1 MKEVFQSAKVIE
13 LGSCA
18 FRQWRATSHCRFLH
32 GYQLKAK
39 LWFGC
44 STLDN
49 KGWVV
54 DFGSLK
60 ALKDELKSIYD
71 HTTTV
76 AADDPELETFKKLH
90 DSGIIQ
96 LYIIRKGVGVERT
109 AEYVFEIA
117 QRHIDS
123 ITNGRCWVDKVE
135 VFEHDEN
142 SAIFS
147 SPTNGPIKNSGFTDA
162 FSTGE
167 AVTQTINTSNI
178 APVSFTCAPPVG
190 FTGAAHVGSGN
201 VSNGMGNPFAGTSWG
216 A

>member
-44 STLDN
+44 TTLDN

-60 ALKDELKSIYD
+60 DLKAELKSIYD

-96 LYIIRKGVGVERT
+96 LYIVRKGVGVERT

-123 ITNGRCWVDKVE
+123 LTNGRCWVDKVE

-142 SAIFS
+142 SAVFS
-147 SPTNGPIKNSGFTDA
+147 RFDHKPTKNSGFVGGLG
-162 FSTGE
+162 TGE

-178 APVSFTCAPPVG
+178 EPVVDSTTSVR
-190 FTGAAHVGSGN
+190 FTGAASVGPGS
-201 VSNGMGNPFAGTSWG
+201 VSSGMGNPFAGTSWS